1 MIVKTE
7 DINFVKDSDTNTI
20 INTDVEGYRQ
30 YKLARESR
38 KQFARMEKRIDALE
52 LQIKQLI
59 EKLEQNG

>member
-7 DINFVKDSDTNTI
+7 DKNFVKDSDTNTI

-30 YKLARESR
+30 YKLARESSKR
-38 KQFARMEKRIDALE
+38 LARVERRVEALE
-52 LQIKQLI
+52 IQIKQLI